1 MCGIG
6 GVFCKN
12 FSRETLLKH
21 LNNINNLQN
30 HRGPDNSKIWIDK
43 DLNFGLCHSRS
54 QLLILIIALTSLL
67 KQKIM

>member
-43 DLNFGLCHSRS
+43 DLNFW
-54 QLLILIIALTSLL
+54 ALS
-67 KQKIM
+67 